1 MHNIKDI
8 RKDIDN
14 FKNTIKN
21 RNVDVDFDQ
30 ILNLDEENRKLIQE
44 KEKLEME
51 KKSISKSKDETLFE
65 KSKEISN
72 KIDDLSKN
80 QKNVKDQLDQILSNI
95 PNLPLNDV
103 PVGKDENSNK
113 EVVKSGKIKEMSFKP
128 KSHYE
133 IGEKL
138 NMLDFDLA
146 TKTTG
151 SRFVFVKDK
160 LASLERA
167 ISNFMIDTH
176 VNNNGY
182 TEISPPLMA
191 TDNTMFGTGQL
202 PKFENDQF
210 EIKFDDKNDRK
221 FLIPTA
227 EVILTNMVKNQIL
240 NLKSLPMRLVASTP
254 CFRKEAGSYGKD
266 TKGMIRQ
273 HQFYKVELVSI
284 VENNKCIEELERMTN
299 CATKILDDLQLPYR
313 KIILSTGDMGFSA
326 EKTYDIE
333 VWLPSENKYREISS
347 CSSCGTF
354 QAKRMKARY
363 KNNNN
368 ENEFVGTLNGRL
380 VASTPCFRKEAGSY
394 GKDTKGMIRQH
405 QFYKVELVSIV
416 ENNKCIEELER
427 MTNCATKILDDLQL
441 PYRKIILSTGDM
453 GFSAEKT
460 YDIEVWLPSENKYR
474 EISSCSS
481 CGTFQAKRMKAR
493 YKNNNNENEFV
504 GTLNGSGL
512 AVGRTLIAILENYQT
527 EDGSIIIPEKLRPY
541 MNNME
546 KIGIN

>member
-113 EVVKSGKIKEMSFKP
+113 EVVKSGEIKEMSFKP

-138 NMLDFDLA
+138 NMLDFELA

-368 ENEFVGTLNGRL
+368 ENEFVGTLNG
-380 VASTPCFRKEAGSY
+380 
-394 GKDTKGMIRQH
+394 
-405 QFYKVELVSIV
+405 
-416 ENNKCIEELER
+416 
-427 MTNCATKILDDLQL
+427 
-441 PYRKIILSTGDM
+441 
-453 GFSAEKT
+453 
-460 YDIEVWLPSENKYR
+460 
-474 EISSCSS
+474 
-481 CGTFQAKRMKAR
+481 
-493 YKNNNNENEFV
+493 
-504 GTLNGSGL
+504 SGL